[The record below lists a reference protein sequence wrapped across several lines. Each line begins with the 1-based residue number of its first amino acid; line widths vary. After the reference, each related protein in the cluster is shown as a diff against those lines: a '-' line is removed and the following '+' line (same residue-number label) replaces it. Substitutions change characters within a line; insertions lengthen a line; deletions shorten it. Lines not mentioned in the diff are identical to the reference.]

1 MIHTSLITGVEWDK
15 NGTFIMSLNPK
26 INAADIA
33 KTATNLKL
41 NNSSLRLIVYSLFF
55 PSFQVLA
62 GTWVWINYY
71 NISRNEEIYP
81 EPDTFNI
88 DRLLDADGKVLPEDH
103 PVRAK

>member
-41 NNSSLRLIVYSLFF
+41 NNMQLVINCILLVLSFF
-55 PSFQVLA
+55 P
-62 GTWVWINYY
+62 GTSWHLGL
-71 NISRNEEIYP
+71 
-81 EPDTFNI
+81 DK
-88 DRLLDADGKVLPEDH
+88 LLQYQ
-103 PVRAK
+103 